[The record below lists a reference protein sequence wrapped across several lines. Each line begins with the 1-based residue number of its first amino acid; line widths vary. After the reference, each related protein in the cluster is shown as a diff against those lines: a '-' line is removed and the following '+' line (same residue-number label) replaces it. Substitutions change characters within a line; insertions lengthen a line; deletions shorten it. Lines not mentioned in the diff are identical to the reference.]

1 MQESAFGDTVI
12 EPDCSK
18 LFQLRLEDACHAVLD
33 AVCNEIGF
41 SFATI
46 SLRDDDQQE
55 IRTVASRNIP
65 PGWQAEAHH
74 PLDSHDI
81 QADVLRTGKIEVISG
96 WDARFDRYIWEKYR
110 HAELIRVWVP
120 LGRLGTIEAG
130 FARTETSLIPPLL
143 TAALARYARSAT
155 DALRNAQAYERVLRH
170 ATTLAHLY
178 ESADALRTEPEPG
191 DELALLT
198 RFAETALSVL
208 KASIILLYPLKERNY
223 LMPASASVF
232 APPICAGDIEGRQ
245 KLKTPAGQAN
255 IVRHIA
261 ETRAPY
267 YQPDAQSDPLLTTP
281 DLTDEH
287 VKRRSRL
294 RYRTFTARQQ
304 IRSFAGVPL
313 LARGAVLGVLC
324 VNYRER
330 RQFDPHDRQVIE
342 LFASQASAV
351 IASNELIRGQERKR
365 LEADLHDTVK
375 SEVRG
380 IALLSNSATDAI
392 ETDLERARMCLHE
405 LRRGAW
411 TILADVNLILDKLS
425 ASSDEQ
431 GLEGLIQAEIDRQ
444 SRNGQATPVARIT
457 TDVPP
462 LSFRLAR
469 VVASFIR
476 EALVNA
482 VEHSE
487 AQNISVTGC
496 VDGRWLN
503 IDVDDDGLGFDPLAP
518 LGRPHRGLEI
528 MRMRAREIGG
538 EVKIESAPGKGTSIC
553 ARFPIEED

>member
-1 MQESAFGDTVI
+1 MQESAFGDIVI

-96 WDARFDRYIWEKYR
+96 WDARFDRHIWEKYR

-143 TAALARYARSAT
+143 VALARYARSAT
-155 DALRNAQAYERVLRH
+155 VALRNAQAYERVLRH

-392 ETDLERARMCLHE
+392 ETDLSERVCASMSC
-405 LRRGAW
+405 GAGL
-411 TILADVNLILDKLS
+411 TIWQTNLILDKLS

-469 VVASFIR
+469 V
-476 EALVNA
+476 
-482 VEHSE
+482 
-487 AQNISVTGC
+487 
-496 VDGRWLN
+496 
-503 IDVDDDGLGFDPLAP
+503 
-518 LGRPHRGLEI
+518 
-528 MRMRAREIGG
+528 
-538 EVKIESAPGKGTSIC
+538 
-553 ARFPIEED
+553 